1 MSQIEYDTIA
11 PNIANVSVDGSNV
24 RVTWR
29 DPDTGRIVGESAAT
43 MSADY
48 SMGGKV
54 QSTIKRS
61 IVSEVSSGAAR
72 FLGGLL
78 GGAAGRVVRDAA
90 YTASSDVQSRASSA
104 AQYTEA
110 SKRAAIVSAFASVQN
125 NFTWSHEKQ
134 RFVAR

>member
-1 MSQIEYDTIA
+1 MFERPEEDSAMSQIEYDTIE
-11 PNIANVSVDGSNV
+11 PNVANVQVDGSNV

-29 DPDTGRIVGESAAT
+29 DPDTGRVVGESSAT

-48 SMGGKV
+48 SIGGKV
-54 QSTIKRS
+54 QSSVKRS

-90 YTASSDVQSRASSA
+90 YTVSSDVQSRASTA

-110 SKRAAIVSAFASVQN
+110 SKRAWN
-125 NFTWSHEKQ
+125 HEKQ

>member
-11 PNIANVSVDGSNV
+11 QNIANVQVDGSNV

-29 DPDTGRIVGESAAT
+29 DPDTGRVVGESAAN

-54 QSTIKRS
+54 QSSIKRS
-61 IVSEVSSGAAR
+61 IVSEVSSSAAR

-78 GGAAGRVVRDAA
+78 GGSAGRVVRDAA
-90 YTASSDVQSRASSA
+90 HTVSSDVQSRASSA

-110 SKRAAIVSAFASVQN
+110 SKRAAIVNAFASVQS
-125 NFTWSHEKQ
+125 NFTWNHERQ
-134 RFVAR
+134 RFEAR